1 MAELFTFVLGDIFGV
16 VTLAVGITIGFW
28 LGKLWARY
36 TQPQQ
41 APAVEAASDADPEG
55 ESTVYRNQLA
65 GMIQFTS
72 HFTGDLN
79 KHIELLEHLEQ
90 KLAHPDSDTA
100 TTDDGPSA
108 KAVELIAQITAAN
121 QKLKQ
126 RLESAEATLKTQ
138 SQALED
144 TLSEA
149 RTDVLTQLLNRRA
162 FEEERERRW
171 ALWDRKEQPFS
182 LLILDIDHFKRVN
195 DTYGHDAGDLVLRE
209 VAARLTSVMR
219 KTDYLARIGG
229 EELAILIPE
238 SDWASVSTVSKK
250 VLNIVRTLPVKYDE
264 TTIDITLSCGVMPV
278 VYADG
283 LETLTKG
290 ADEALYAA
298 KTAGRNCGFLNNGE
312 SLIPIEDNSSPP
324 ISQAEPPSD
333 EHPSSPENEDEPT
346 AQIPINELDSA
357 ANELK
362 NRLFQISQSILP

>member
-1 MAELFTFVLGDIFGV
+1 MTELLTFVLGDLLGV
-16 VTLAVGITIGFW
+16 VTLGVGIAIGFW
-28 LGKLWARY
+28 LGRLWARY
-36 TQPQQ
+36 MHPPQM
-41 APAVEAASDADPEG
+41 EASNDEGDP
-55 ESTVYRNQLA
+55 TVYREQLA
-65 GMIQFTS
+65 GMIQFTG

-79 KHIELLEHLEQ
+79 KHIELLEKLEE
-90 KLAHPDSDTA
+90 KLAESDSDDPA
-100 TTDDGPSA
+100 LSDDGPSA

-126 RLESAEATLKTQ
+126 RLESAEATLK
-138 SQALED
+138 SQAQELED

-171 ALWDRKEQPFS
+171 ALWERKQQPFS
-182 LLILDIDHFKRVN
+182 LLILDIDHFKQVN

-238 SDWASVSTVSKK
+238 SDWPSVSTVAKK
-250 VLNIVRTLPVKYDE
+250 VLNVVRSVPVKYDE
-264 TTIDITLSCGVMPV
+264 TEIDVTVSCGLMPV
-278 VYADG
+278 VHAQG
-283 LETLTKG
+283 LEALTKG

-298 KTAGRNCGFLNNGE
+298 KAAGRNCGFLNDGE
-312 SLIPIEDNSSPP
+312 KLIPIEDHASSPSAP
-324 ISQAEPPSD
+324 AEPPTSQQ
-333 EHPSSPENEDEPT
+333 PSSQNDESEPT
-346 AQIPINELDSA
+346 ARVPISELDSA

-362 NRLFQISQSILP
+362 NRLFQILP